1 MSENDNNHSDFK
13 TATILFVDLVDSSGA
28 ASFMTS
34 SGYNDHLSTF
44 KTLIND
50 TWKQLFDRE
59 SGETDVYQKQFQGDQ
74 VLFVFASS
82 WTTDDKERKAA
93 IEKDIIEILR
103 LALRIKY
110 RWQLEPINIKLIEAN
125 KKPFEIAIGIN
136 TGTVGIKRKNG
147 NGHDYVTEGYA
158 INLAKRIEGE
168 SRKGSYSKIF
178 VGESTYGLY
187 LDRPGENPI
196 RFKRQELS
204 PLKGIRGNIRIYE
217 IAYANIEDDEEN
229 AILVIPDEW
238 EKENSELKDALE
250 ITKKY
255 FLATQD
261 PWLGNAYCNVLWAQ
275 IAKHI
280 ENSKGNSESDQ
291 LDLNKSFLEI
301 IDTARKLV
309 EFDSNFSAW
318 KVYLGQMVLDY
329 FKYSLKREKKV
340 RESIVLLKDT
350 IDILIDIISSEPYEL
365 DARLTLGRI
374 YLEATDVPVQVH
386 EEMIGSKSTAKELA
400 IEQFKRRLVWEVKH
414 EEAHYYCAAALAAKG
429 PDRSTKKGSLKE
441 ARRHLDDLLELFKNR
456 NALREEKGK
465 MLRDALEDPLFKAL
479 KRKIKTLLK
488 EIDSSTGQEHM
499 DADS

>member
-13 TATILFVDLVDSSGA
+13 TATILFVDLVGSSGA

-50 TWKQLFDRE
+50 TCDQLFDRE
-59 SGETDVYQKQFQGDQ
+59 SGETDVYQKQVQGDQ
-74 VLFVFASS
+74 GFFLFASS

-103 LALRIKY
+103 LALQIKY

-147 NGHDYVTEGYA
+147 NGHNYVTEGYA

-204 PLKGIRGNIRIYE
+204 PLKGIAGNIRIYE
-217 IAYANIEDDEEN
+217 IAFASIEDEEEEEN

-238 EKENSELKDALE
+238 KKESSGLRDALE

-261 PWLGNAYCNVLWAQ
+261 PWLANAYCNVLWAQ
-275 IAKHI
+275 IKKHI
-280 ENSKGNSESDQ
+280 EKSTGNSESDK
-291 LDLNKSFLEI
+291 LDLNKSFLGI

-309 EFDSNFSAW
+309 EFDSGFSAW

-329 FKYSLKREKKV
+329 FKYSLKREEKV
-340 RESIVLLKDT
+340 EENVFLLKDT

-374 YLEATDVPVQVH
+374 YLEAIDLPDQVR
-386 EEMIGSKSTAKELA
+386 EEVIGPNKSAKELA
-400 IEQFKRRLVWEVKH
+400 IEQFKRILVWEDKY
-414 EEAHYYCAAALAAKG
+414 EEAHYYCAAALAAKERDG
-429 PDRSTKKGSLKE
+429 STKEESLEE
-441 ARRHLDDLLELFKNR
+441 ARHHLDYLLELFKKR
-456 NALREEKGK
+456 SASKEEKEK
-465 MLRDALEDPLFKAL
+465 MLRDALEDPLFKTL
-479 KRKIKTLLK
+479 KSEIETLLK
-488 EIDSSTGQEHM
+488 GIN
-499 DADS
+499 